1 MRTTAAK
8 TAADIGDRVGG
19 RVVVICDTVLVR
31 NVLTGGEPTEL
42 TVKIDTGATMLALP
56 GWLRQQFQLS
66 RVLS

>member
-1 MRTTAAK
+1 M
-8 TAADIGDRVGG
+8 GVF
-19 RVVVICDTVLVR
+19 CETVLVR

-56 GWLRQQFQLS
+56 GWLRQQFQFS